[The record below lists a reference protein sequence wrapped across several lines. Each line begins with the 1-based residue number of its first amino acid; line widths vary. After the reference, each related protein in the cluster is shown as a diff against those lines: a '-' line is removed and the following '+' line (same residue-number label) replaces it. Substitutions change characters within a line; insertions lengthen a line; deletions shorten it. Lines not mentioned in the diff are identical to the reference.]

1 VLLVERDG
9 AGVAAMGGTARG
21 SNRAA
26 AHGRLEHRA
35 HTIRT
40 ESCKSEQPMSR
51 PAPVAPA
58 AMAATPLASV
68 AARRLL
74 LVGLLSVA
82 VLAAW
87 GTPTAL
93 AAKAPPPRWLAAAE
107 RQTLQRVFG
116 GAHPVETYL
125 IGYPN
130 KIAVVWAFDRVVI
143 CGACSAPSNALLPHG
158 RVIRLS
164 FDRGTHAVRAADGIR
179 FCDARGSYPPRAAC
193 LRR

>member
-1 VLLVERDG
+1 
-9 AGVAAMGGTARG
+9 
-21 SNRAA
+21 
-26 AHGRLEHRA
+26 
-35 HTIRT
+35 
-40 ESCKSEQPMSR
+40 MSR
-51 PAPVAPA
+51 RPALVAPA
-58 AMAATPLASV
+58 AMAATPSTPV

-74 LVGLLSVA
+74 LVGLLSGA

-93 AAKAPPPRWLAAAE
+93 AVKASPPRWLAAAE

-116 GAHPVETYL
+116 GARPVHTHL

-130 KIAVVWAFDRVVI
+130 KIAVVWTFDRVVI
-143 CGACSAPSNALLPHG
+143 CGACSAPSNASLPRG

-164 FDRGTHAVRAADGIR
+164 FDRRTHAVRAADGIR
-179 FCDARGSYPPRAAC
+179 FCEARGSYPPRAAC

>member
-1 VLLVERDG
+1 
-9 AGVAAMGGTARG
+9 
-21 SNRAA
+21 
-26 AHGRLEHRA
+26 
-35 HTIRT
+35 
-40 ESCKSEQPMSR
+40 MSR
-51 PAPVAPA
+51 RPALVAPA
-58 AMAATPLASV
+58 AMAATPSTPV

-93 AAKAPPPRWLAAAE
+93 AVKASPPRWLAAAE

-116 GAHPVETYL
+116 GARPIDTYL

-130 KIAVVWAFDRVVI
+130 KIAVVWTFDRAVI
-143 CGACSAPSNALLPHG
+143 CGACSAPSNASLPRG

-164 FDRGTHAVRAADGIR
+164 FDRRTHAVRAADGIR
-179 FCDARGSYPPRAAC
+179 FCQARGSYPPRAAC